1 VIGPLR
7 TAFELALRGSRV
19 PLDVTLQLT
28 GRRDSMHELR
38 VDRAEAGVRTVVGSL
53 LGDEELREQGER
65 GLELAAERED
75 AARESA
81 DADGWTT

>member
-19 PLDVTLQLT
+19 PLDLTLQVT
-28 GRRDSMHELR
+28 GRRDTMHELR
-38 VDRAEAGVRTVVGSL
+38 LDRAEAEVRNLVGTV
-53 LGDEELREQGER
+53 LGDAELREQGER
-65 GLELAAERED
+65 GLTLAAERQE
-75 AARESA
+75 AARTAA

>member
-19 PLDVTLQLT
+19 PLDVTLQVT

-38 VDRAEAGVRTVVGSL
+38 IDRAEAEVRNIVGTV
-53 LGDEELREQGER
+53 LGDPELREQGER
-65 GLELAAERED
+65 GLTLAAERQD
-75 AARESA
+75 AARAAA

>member
-1 VIGPLR
+1 VFGPLR

-75 AARESA
+75 AARASA